1 MPAVLAVL
9 RAADRPLSTAEI
21 TVALLQARGLD
32 RRGPELTAVSSRVSA
47 MLGQL
52 AKTRRVERLRVEGKR
67 DRTWR
72 LP

>member
-1 MPAVLAVL
+1 MPAILAVL
-9 RAADRPLSTAEI
+9 RAADRPLGTAEI

-32 RRGPELTAVSSRVSA
+32 YRGPELSTVSSRVSA
-47 MLGQL
+47 ILGQL
-52 AKTRRVERLRVEGKR
+52 AKTRCVERIRVEGKR